1 MYYKNTFIANKNT
14 GFVEYQNTSGYSAL
28 VLYKSN
34 ENIHKQNIEKYM
46 SENDAKP
53 ETILLKQ
60 YDNNSRM
67 ALIIYLGTLQFSD
80 NLYDIALTAFGPTD
94 VNNGVINSEELWKKI
109 MLNIFDITENDFY
122 SLWNKKKKPIW

>member
-1 MYYKNTFIANKNT
+1 
-14 GFVEYQNTSGYSAL
+14 
-28 VLYKSN
+28 
-34 ENIHKQNIEKYM
+34 M

-60 YDNNSRM
+60 YDNNSHM

-109 MLNIFDITENDFY
+109 MLNVFDITENDFY